1 MNLNHFLSAKKFLK
15 TAHIFSKLKN
25 EANQDKKAKKANQSY
40 VSNWFLS
47 SQL

>member
-1 MNLNHFLSAKKFLK
+1 MHLNHFLAEKKFLK
-15 TAHIFSKLKN
+15 TAHISKLKN